1 MSYYQLISL
10 KIQMGIDPDAS
21 IDHKTLLQMWRTHQQ
36 KGKKVPNSVIIQD
49 QKGASG
55 ASVHYLP

>member
-21 IDHKTLLQMWRTHQQ
+21 IDHKTLLQMWRAHQQ
-36 KGKKVPNSVIIQD
+36 KGQNVPNSAIMQN
-49 QKGASG
+49 QKETSG